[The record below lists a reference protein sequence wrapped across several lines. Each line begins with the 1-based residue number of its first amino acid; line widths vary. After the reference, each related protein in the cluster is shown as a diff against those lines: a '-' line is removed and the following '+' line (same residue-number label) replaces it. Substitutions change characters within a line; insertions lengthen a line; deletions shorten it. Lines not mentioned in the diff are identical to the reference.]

1 VILDSQSIQFPL
13 RNIPLDF
20 LFITFT
26 KCKLIKFHNH
36 MSKEISAKELAAQK
50 EQKEKALAAAISS
63 IEKACG
69 KGTIMTLQ
77 AASENMEIDV
87 IPTGFF
93 TLDKALGIGGL
104 PRGRIMEIY
113 GNESSGKTTLAI
125 HMIAAAQKLPNAK
138 CAFIDVEHAFDSVYA
153 KKLGVDMNS
162 LLISQPDYA
171 EQALDIIETLV
182 RSGAVDVVVLD
193 SVAALVPKVEIDGE
207 MEDQQMGVQAR
218 LMSKAL
224 RKLTG
229 IVSKTKCVVIF
240 INQLRAKIGGMGYGP
255 QETTTGGNALKF
267 YSSIRVEVKRIETLK
282 KNEEAYGIVARFKI
296 VKNKVAPPFKT
307 VDLEIIYGE
316 GISKYGEMI
325 DLGVKLSIIEKSG
338 TWFSFKETRL
348 GQGRENAKT
357 FIKEHPEIEAE
368 ITNLIKQGLGGF
380 DGDMIITEQEAA

>member
-1 VILDSQSIQFPL
+1 
-13 RNIPLDF
+13 
-20 LFITFT
+20 
-26 KCKLIKFHNH
+26 
-36 MSKEISAKELAAQK
+36 MSKDAVSKELMIQK
-50 EQKEKALAAAISS
+50 EQKEKALQAAIAS
-63 IEKACG
+63 IEKSCG

-77 AASENMEIDV
+77 AASADMELDV

-93 TLDKALGIGGL
+93 TLDKALGVGGI
-104 PRGRIMEIY
+104 PRGRIIEIY
-113 GNESSGKTTLAI
+113 GHESSGKTTLTI
-125 HMIAAAQKLPNAK
+125 HMIAAAQKIEGSK
-138 CAFIDVEHAFDSVYA
+138 CAFIDVEHAFDIAYA
-153 KKLGVDMNS
+153 KKLGVNVND

-267 YSSIRVEVKRIETLK
+267 YSSVRIEVKRVETLK
-282 KNEEAYGIVARFKI
+282 KNDEAYGIVARIKT
-296 VKNKVAPPFKT
+296 VKNKVSPPFKV

-316 GISKYGEMI
+316 GISKHGEMI
-325 DLGVKLSIIEKSG
+325 DLGIKLGIIEKSG
-338 TWFSFKETRL
+338 TWFSFKDTRL

-357 FIKEHPEIEAE
+357 FIKEHPEIETE
-368 ITNLIKQGLGGF
+368 ICNLIKQQLNKF
-380 DGDMIITEQEAA
+380 DGDMITETEGEA

>member
-1 VILDSQSIQFPL
+1 
-13 RNIPLDF
+13 
-20 LFITFT
+20 
-26 KCKLIKFHNH
+26 
-36 MSKEISAKELAAQK
+36 MSKEVSAKETALQR
-50 EQKEKALAAAISS
+50 EQKEKALQAAIAS
-63 IEKACG
+63 IEKSCG

-77 AASENMEIDV
+77 AASDNMELDV

-93 TLDKALGIGGL
+93 TIDKALGVGGI
-104 PRGRIMEIY
+104 PRGRIIEIY
-113 GNESSGKTTLAI
+113 GHESSGKTTLTI
-125 HMIAAAQKLPNAK
+125 HMIAAAQKIEGSK
-138 CAFIDVEHAFDSVYA
+138 CAFIDVEHAFDISYA
-153 KKLGVDMNS
+153 KKLGVNVND

-171 EQALDIIETLV
+171 EQAFDIIETLV
-182 RSGAVDVVVLD
+182 RSGAIDVIVLD
-193 SVAALVPKVEIDGE
+193 SVAALVPKVEVDGE

-267 YSSIRVEVKRIETLK
+267 YSSIRIEVKRVETLK
-282 KNEEAYGIVARFKI
+282 KNEEAYGIVARIKT
-296 VKNKVAPPFKT
+296 VKNKVSPPFKV

-325 DLGVKLSIIEKSG
+325 DLGIKLGFIEKSG
-338 TWFSFKETRL
+338 TWFSFKDTRL

-357 FIKEHPEIEAE
+357 FLKEHPEVENE
-368 ITNLIKQGLGGF
+368 LVELIRQGLGGF
-380 DGDMIITEQEAA
+380 DGEMVTAEEAN

>member
-1 VILDSQSIQFPL
+1 
-13 RNIPLDF
+13 
-20 LFITFT
+20 
-26 KCKLIKFHNH
+26 
-36 MSKEISAKELAAQK
+36 MSKEVSAKETALQR
-50 EQKEKALAAAISS
+50 EQKEKALQAAIAS
-63 IEKACG
+63 IEKSCG

-77 AASENMEIDV
+77 AASDNMELDV

-93 TLDKALGIGGL
+93 TIDKALGVGGI
-104 PRGRIMEIY
+104 PRGRIIEIY
-113 GNESSGKTTLAI
+113 GHESSGKTTLTI
-125 HMIAAAQKLPNAK
+125 HMIAAAQKIEGSK
-138 CAFIDVEHAFDSVYA
+138 CAFIDVEHAFDISYA
-153 KKLGVDMNS
+153 KKLGVNVND

-171 EQALDIIETLV
+171 EQAFDIIETLV
-182 RSGAVDVVVLD
+182 RSGAIDVIVLD
-193 SVAALVPKVEIDGE
+193 SVAALVPKVEVDGE

-267 YSSIRVEVKRIETLK
+267 YSSIRIEVKRIETLK
-282 KNEEAYGIVARFKI
+282 KNEEAYGIVARIKT
-296 VKNKVAPPFKT
+296 VKNKVSPPFKV

-325 DLGVKLSIIEKSG
+325 DLGIKLGFVEKSG
-338 TWFSFKETRL
+338 TWFSFKDTRL

-357 FIKEHPEIEAE
+357 FLKEHPEVENE
-368 ITNLIKQGLGGF
+368 LVELIRQGLGGF
-380 DGDMIITEQEAA
+380 DGEMVTAEEAN

>member
-1 VILDSQSIQFPL
+1 
-13 RNIPLDF
+13 
-20 LFITFT
+20 
-26 KCKLIKFHNH
+26 
-36 MSKEISAKELAAQK
+36 MSVRETSISAKELAIQK
-50 EQKEKALAAAISS
+50 EQKEKALQAAIAS

-69 KGTIMTLQ
+69 KGTIMTLH
-77 AASENMEIDV
+77 AAQDNMEIDV

-93 TLDKALGIGGL
+93 TLDKALGVGGL
-104 PRGRIMEIY
+104 PRGRIIEIY

-125 HMIAAAQKLPNAK
+125 HMIAAAQKIEGSK
-138 CAFIDVEHAFDSVYA
+138 CAFIDVEHAFDAVYA
-153 KKLGVDMNS
+153 KKLGVNTND

-182 RSGAVDVVVLD
+182 RSGAIDVIVLD

-229 IVSKTKCVVIF
+229 IVSKTKCVVVF

-267 YSSIRVEVKRIETLK
+267 YSSIRIEVKRIETLK
-282 KNEEAYGIVARFKI
+282 KNEEPYGIVARFKI
-296 VKNKVAPPFKT
+296 VKNKVSPPFKV

-316 GISKYGEMI
+316 GISKYGELV
-325 DLGVKLSIIEKSG
+325 DLGVKLAVIEKSG
-338 TWFSFKETRL
+338 TWFSFGGAKL
-348 GQGRENAKT
+348 GQGKENAKL
-357 FIKEHPEIEAE
+357 FIKENPKVEEE
-368 ITNLIKQGLGGF
+368 ITNLIRQQLNGF
-380 DGDMIITEQEAA
+380 DGELITQSAEV

>member
-1 VILDSQSIQFPL
+1 
-13 RNIPLDF
+13 
-20 LFITFT
+20 
-26 KCKLIKFHNH
+26 
-36 MSKEISAKELAAQK
+36 MSKEASSKEIALQK
-50 EQKEKALAAAISS
+50 EQKEKALQAAIAS

-77 AASENMEIDV
+77 AASDNMELDV

-93 TLDKALGIGGL
+93 TLDKALGVGGI
-104 PRGRIMEIY
+104 PRGRIIEIY
-113 GNESSGKTTLAI
+113 GHESSGKTTLTI
-125 HMIAAAQKLPNAK
+125 HMIAAAQKIEGSK
-138 CAFIDVEHAFDSVYA
+138 CAFIDVEHAFDVSYA
-153 KKLGVDMNS
+153 KKLGVNVND

-171 EQALDIIETLV
+171 EQAFDIIETLV
-182 RSGAVDVVVLD
+182 RSGALDVIVLD

-267 YSSIRVEVKRIETLK
+267 YSSIRIEVKRVETLK
-282 KNEEAYGIVARFKI
+282 KNEEAYGIVARIKT
-296 VKNKVAPPFKT
+296 VKNKVSPPFKV

-325 DLGVKLSIIEKSG
+325 DLGIKLNIIEKSG
-338 TWFSFKETRL
+338 TWFSFKDTRL

-357 FIKEHPEIEAE
+357 FLKEHPEVENE
-368 ITNLIKQGLGGF
+368 LVELIKQGLGGF
-380 DGDMIITEQEAA
+380 DGEMVTAEDAN

>member
-1 VILDSQSIQFPL
+1 
-13 RNIPLDF
+13 
-20 LFITFT
+20 
-26 KCKLIKFHNH
+26 

-125 HMIAAAQKLPNAK
+125 HMIAAAQKLPNSK

>member
-1 VILDSQSIQFPL
+1 
-13 RNIPLDF
+13 
-20 LFITFT
+20 
-26 KCKLIKFHNH
+26 
-36 MSKEISAKELAAQK
+36 MSKDAVSKELMIQK
-50 EQKEKALAAAISS
+50 EQKEKALQAAIAS
-63 IEKACG
+63 IEKSCG

-77 AASENMEIDV
+77 AASADMELDV

-93 TLDKALGIGGL
+93 TLDKALGVGGI
-104 PRGRIMEIY
+104 PRGRIIEIY
-113 GNESSGKTTLAI
+113 GHESSGKTTLTI
-125 HMIAAAQKLPNAK
+125 HMIAAAQKIEGSK
-138 CAFIDVEHAFDSVYA
+138 CAFIDVEHAFDIAYA
-153 KKLGVDMNS
+153 KKLGVNVND

-267 YSSIRVEVKRIETLK
+267 YSSVRIEVKRVETLK
-282 KNEEAYGIVARFKI
+282 KNDEAYGIVARIKT
-296 VKNKVAPPFKT
+296 VKNKVSPPFKV

-316 GISKYGEMI
+316 GISKHGEMI
-325 DLGVKLSIIEKSG
+325 DLGIKLGIIEKSG
-338 TWFSFKETRL
+338 TWFSFKDTRL

-368 ITNLIKQGLGGF
+368 ICNLIKQQLNKF
-380 DGDMIITEQEAA
+380 DGDMITETEGEA

>member
-1 VILDSQSIQFPL
+1 ML
-13 RNIPLDF
+13 N
-20 LFITFT
+20 
-26 KCKLIKFHNH
+26 
-36 MSKEISAKELAAQK
+36 AKELAIQK
-50 EQKEKALAAAISS
+50 EQKEKALAAAIAS

-77 AASENMEIDV
+77 AASDNMELDV

-93 TLDKALGIGGL
+93 TLDKALGVGGL
-104 PRGRIMEIY
+104 PRGRIVEVY
-113 GNESSGKTTLAI
+113 GSESSGKTTLAI
-125 HMIAAAQKLPNAK
+125 HMIAAAQKQENSK

-153 KKLGVDMNS
+153 KKLGVDVNN

-229 IVSKTKCVVIF
+229 IISKTKCVLVF
-240 INQLRAKIGGMGYGP
+240 INQLRAKIGGMGHGP

-267 YSSIRVEVKRIETLK
+267 YSSIRIEVKRIETLK
-282 KNEEAYGIVARFKI
+282 KGDEAYGIIARFKI
-296 VKNKVAPPFKT
+296 VKNKVAPPFKI

-338 TWFSFKETRL
+338 TWFSFKDTRL
-348 GQGRENAKT
+348 GQGRENAKLY
-357 FIKEHPEIEAE
+357 IKEHPEVEEE
-368 ITNLIKQGLGGF
+368 IRNLIKQGLGGF
-380 DGDMIITEQEAA
+380 DGEMMTDELESAA

>member
-1 VILDSQSIQFPL
+1 
-13 RNIPLDF
+13 
-20 LFITFT
+20 
-26 KCKLIKFHNH
+26 
-36 MSKEISAKELAAQK
+36 MSTKEISVKEAALQK
-50 EQKEKALAAAISS
+50 DQKEKALMAAIAS

-69 KGTIMTLQ
+69 KGTIMTL
-77 AASENMEIDV
+77 AAAAEGMELDV

-104 PRGRIMEIY
+104 PKGRIIEIY

-125 HMIAAAQKLPNAK
+125 HMLASAQKVVNSK
-138 CAFIDVEHAFDSVYA
+138 CAFIDVEHAFDSTYA
-153 KKLGVDMNS
+153 KKLGVNVND

-182 RSGAVDVVVLD
+182 RSGAVDIVVLD

-224 RKLTG
+224 RKLAG
-229 IVSKTKCVVIF
+229 IVSKTNCVIIF

-255 QETTTGGNALKF
+255 TETTTGGNALKF
-267 YSSIRVEVKRIETLK
+267 YASIRIEVKRIETLK
-282 KNEEAYGIVARFKI
+282 KNDEPYGIVARFKI

-316 GISKYGEMI
+316 GISKYGELI
-325 DLGVKLSIIEKSG
+325 DLGVKLNVIEKSG

-348 GQGRENAKT
+348 GQGRENAKLY
-357 FIKEHPEIEAE
+357 IKEHPEVEEE
-368 ITNLIKQGLGGF
+368 ISRLIVNGLNGF
-380 DGDMIITEQEAA
+380 DGEMIKEELDEAA